1 MNVMF
6 VIKLFVIL
14 VLCKGTCVTFISS
27 LIVLLYHIHLHY
39 GPNESNEHYYF
50 PLSKLFLCLLLLH
63 PLKLVNP
70 HKNSHI
76 FKDDDDS
83 DDDDDH
89 TMHHHQH
96 ATTTINSR
104 VSASAAASS
113 ATRSTHV
120 IDFKSKR
127 RGNHHQNRFFSAG
140 AKSSSIATTTTTT
153 TRRTRRTRTRTRRRT
168 NATTDANEPPSSGKE
183 SNNNVM
189 PWEQNELEKMKNV
202 KYSQPRPATKKKI
215 ESDKEYEL
223 LKTEL
228 KTLTLK
234 YGAGLTLY
242 CLLGYGIASS
252 FSSAI
257 GVIGSYVYLQF
268 LSEYVDTVNEERDGY
283 KEEDYTRNLVYEPVT
298 DVKKLVFGPESVL
311 GKIATIY
318 SRALFQKRLIVPV
331 VVVASESLWN
341 HIPGHPFDFN
351 YGVTLIGF
359 LTYKAS
365 ALTVTYGTLK
375 PLLQEDAKN
384 AGNWEPEEEEEEEE
398 GVK

>member
-1 MNVMF
+1 
-6 VIKLFVIL
+6 
-14 VLCKGTCVTFISS
+14 
-27 LIVLLYHIHLHY
+27 
-39 GPNESNEHYYF
+39 
-50 PLSKLFLCLLLLH
+50 
-63 PLKLVNP
+63 
-70 HKNSHI
+70 
-76 FKDDDDS
+76 
-83 DDDDDH
+83 
-89 TMHHHQH
+89 
-96 ATTTINSR
+96 
-104 VSASAAASS
+104 
-113 ATRSTHV
+113 
-120 IDFKSKR
+120 
-127 RGNHHQNRFFSAG
+127 
-140 AKSSSIATTTTTT
+140 
-153 TRRTRRTRTRTRRRT
+153 
-168 NATTDANEPPSSGKE
+168 
-183 SNNNVM
+183 M

-283 KEEDYTRNLVYEPVT
+283 KEEDYTRNLVCEPVT

-384 AGNWEPEEEEEEEE
+384 AGNWEAEEEEEEEEEE
-398 GVK
+398 GVE

>member
-1 MNVMF
+1 MKK
-6 VIKLFVIL
+6 KLL
-14 VLCKGTCVTFISS
+14 K
-27 LIVLLYHIHLHY
+27 
-39 GPNESNEHYYF
+39 
-50 PLSKLFLCLLLLH
+50 FLGR
-63 PLKLVNP
+63 KKRENP

-113 ATRSTHV
+113 ATRSTR
-120 IDFKSKR
+120 IINLLKSKR
-127 RGNHHQNRFFSAG
+127 GGNHHQNRFFSAG
-140 AKSSSIATTTTTT
+140 AKSSSIATTTTTTT

-168 NATTDANEPPSSGKE
+168 NATTDANEPPPPLESSSEE
-183 SNNNVM
+183 SNKISM

-252 FSSAI
+252 FSSTI

-351 YGVTLIGF
+351 YGVTLLGF

-384 AGNWEPEEEEEEEE
+384 AGNYEYSEDDDY
-398 GVK
+398 

>member
-1 MNVMF
+1 
-6 VIKLFVIL
+6 
-14 VLCKGTCVTFISS
+14 
-27 LIVLLYHIHLHY
+27 
-39 GPNESNEHYYF
+39 
-50 PLSKLFLCLLLLH
+50 
-63 PLKLVNP
+63 
-70 HKNSHI
+70 
-76 FKDDDDS
+76 
-83 DDDDDH
+83 
-89 TMHHHQH
+89 
-96 ATTTINSR
+96 
-104 VSASAAASS
+104 
-113 ATRSTHV
+113 
-120 IDFKSKR
+120 
-127 RGNHHQNRFFSAG
+127 
-140 AKSSSIATTTTTT
+140 
-153 TRRTRRTRTRTRRRT
+153 
-168 NATTDANEPPSSGKE
+168 
-183 SNNNVM
+183 M

-252 FSSAI
+252 FSSTI

-375 PLLQEDAKN
+375 PLIQEDAKN
-384 AGNWEPEEEEEEEE
+384 AGNWEPEGEEEEE
-398 GVK
+398 GVE

>member
-1 MNVMF
+1 MKK
-6 VIKLFVIL
+6 KLL
-14 VLCKGTCVTFISS
+14 K
-27 LIVLLYHIHLHY
+27 
-39 GPNESNEHYYF
+39 
-50 PLSKLFLCLLLLH
+50 FLGR
-63 PLKLVNP
+63 KKRENP

-113 ATRSTHV
+113 ATRSTR
-120 IDFKSKR
+120 IINLLKSKR
-127 RGNHHQNRFFSAG
+127 RGNHHQNRCFSAG
-140 AKSSSIATTTTTT
+140 AQSSSIATTTT
-153 TRRTRRTRTRTRRRT
+153 TRRTRRTRRRTRRRT
-168 NATTDANEPPSSGKE
+168 NAATDANEPPSSGKE

-331 VVVASESLWN
+331 VVVASEALWN

-384 AGNWEPEEEEEEEE
+384 AGNWEPEEEEEEE
-398 GVK
+398 GVE

>member
-1 MNVMF
+1 
-6 VIKLFVIL
+6 
-14 VLCKGTCVTFISS
+14 
-27 LIVLLYHIHLHY
+27 
-39 GPNESNEHYYF
+39 
-50 PLSKLFLCLLLLH
+50 
-63 PLKLVNP
+63 
-70 HKNSHI
+70 
-76 FKDDDDS
+76 
-83 DDDDDH
+83 
-89 TMHHHQH
+89 
-96 ATTTINSR
+96 
-104 VSASAAASS
+104 
-113 ATRSTHV
+113 
-120 IDFKSKR
+120 
-127 RGNHHQNRFFSAG
+127 
-140 AKSSSIATTTTTT
+140 
-153 TRRTRRTRTRTRRRT
+153 
-168 NATTDANEPPSSGKE
+168 
-183 SNNNVM
+183 M

-268 LSEYVDTVNEERDGY
+268 LSEYADTVNEERDGY

-384 AGNWEPEEEEEEEE
+384 AGNWEPEEEEEEE
-398 GVK
+398 GVE

>member
-1 MNVMF
+1 
-6 VIKLFVIL
+6 
-14 VLCKGTCVTFISS
+14 
-27 LIVLLYHIHLHY
+27 
-39 GPNESNEHYYF
+39 
-50 PLSKLFLCLLLLH
+50 
-63 PLKLVNP
+63 
-70 HKNSHI
+70 
-76 FKDDDDS
+76 
-83 DDDDDH
+83 
-89 TMHHHQH
+89 
-96 ATTTINSR
+96 
-104 VSASAAASS
+104 
-113 ATRSTHV
+113 
-120 IDFKSKR
+120 
-127 RGNHHQNRFFSAG
+127 
-140 AKSSSIATTTTTT
+140 
-153 TRRTRRTRTRTRRRT
+153 
-168 NATTDANEPPSSGKE
+168 
-183 SNNNVM
+183 M

-252 FSSAI
+252 FSSTI

-398 GVK
+398 GVE

>member
-1 MNVMF
+1 
-6 VIKLFVIL
+6 
-14 VLCKGTCVTFISS
+14 
-27 LIVLLYHIHLHY
+27 
-39 GPNESNEHYYF
+39 
-50 PLSKLFLCLLLLH
+50 
-63 PLKLVNP
+63 
-70 HKNSHI
+70 
-76 FKDDDDS
+76 
-83 DDDDDH
+83 
-89 TMHHHQH
+89 MHHHQH

-113 ATRSTHV
+113 ATRSTR
-120 IDFKSKR
+120 IINLLKSKR
-127 RGNHHQNRFFSAG
+127 GGNHHQNRFFSAG

-183 SNNNVM
+183 NNNNVM

-384 AGNWEPEEEEEEEE
+384 AGNWEPEEEEEEE
-398 GVK
+398 GVE

>member
-1 MNVMF
+1 
-6 VIKLFVIL
+6 
-14 VLCKGTCVTFISS
+14 
-27 LIVLLYHIHLHY
+27 
-39 GPNESNEHYYF
+39 
-50 PLSKLFLCLLLLH
+50 
-63 PLKLVNP
+63 
-70 HKNSHI
+70 
-76 FKDDDDS
+76 
-83 DDDDDH
+83 
-89 TMHHHQH
+89 
-96 ATTTINSR
+96 
-104 VSASAAASS
+104 
-113 ATRSTHV
+113 
-120 IDFKSKR
+120 
-127 RGNHHQNRFFSAG
+127 
-140 AKSSSIATTTTTT
+140 
-153 TRRTRRTRTRTRRRT
+153 
-168 NATTDANEPPSSGKE
+168 
-183 SNNNVM
+183 
-189 PWEQNELEKMKNV
+189 MKNV

-359 LTYKAS
+359 FNVQGERVNGDVWNVKAV
-365 ALTVTYGTLK
+365 VTGRREERRKLGTGRRRRRRRCRVMYLSR
-375 PLLQEDAKN
+375 PY
-384 AGNWEPEEEEEEEE
+384 
-398 GVK
+398 